1 MKRTPFEQ
9 RWYWRLSSVQRKQI
23 HFQRSPKN
31 AMAKNPRPGDGPT
44 VLISYATVTV
54 HNLVSRE
61 VLMGSESCLGAQS
74 LESYVL
80 SLTVKNLA

>member
-1 MKRTPFEQ
+1 
-9 RWYWRLSSVQRKQI
+9 
-23 HFQRSPKN
+23 
-31 AMAKNPRPGDGPT
+31 MANPAPGDGPT

-61 VLMGSESCLGAQS
+61 VLMRWESCLGAQS

-80 SLTVKNLA
+80 SLTVKNLT